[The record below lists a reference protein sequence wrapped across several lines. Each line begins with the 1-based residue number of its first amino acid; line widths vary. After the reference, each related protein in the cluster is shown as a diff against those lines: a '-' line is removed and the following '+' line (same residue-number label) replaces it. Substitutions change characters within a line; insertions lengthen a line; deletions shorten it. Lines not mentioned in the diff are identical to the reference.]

1 MAELMNTAQIARY
14 LGINQKKI
22 YFLAKNGKIP
32 CTRVTGKWTFPKKLI
47 DQWIEQSAAGLIGKT
62 EKTEERPFLL
72 AAGSDDP
79 SLGILRD
86 LYEARTKP
94 GSLFMGTVG
103 SRSGI
108 TAICEG
114 VADFATAH
122 LFDPATG
129 EYNLSFIEE
138 MLPGSTVAVALFY
151 RNLGLVLKPGN
162 SKNINSIS
170 DLRRAGIRIT
180 NRQPGSGTRHF
191 LDHELIRLNVDPKR
205 IAGYDTAV
213 STHLEVGTSVLRG
226 AIDVGIAT
234 ETTAR
239 LLGLNFIPLRRER
252 FDLLILK
259 DRFFSV
265 GIQTLLGVIG
275 AREFR
280 ERMEAIGGYDA
291 SESGRIVTA
300 N

>member
-1 MAELMNTAQIARY
+1 MPELMNTRGVARY
-14 LGINQKKI
+14 LGINEKKV
-22 YFLAKNGKIP
+22 YFLAKTGKIP

-138 MLPGSTVAVALFY
+138 MLPGGTVVVALFY
-151 RNLGLVLKPGN
+151 RNLGLVLKPRN
-162 SKNINSIS
+162 SKN
-170 DLRRAGIRIT
+170 
-180 NRQPGSGTRHF
+180 
-191 LDHELIRLNVDPKR
+191 
-205 IAGYDTAV
+205 
-213 STHLEVGTSVLRG
+213 
-226 AIDVGIAT
+226 
-234 ETTAR
+234 
-239 LLGLNFIPLRRER
+239 
-252 FDLLILK
+252 
-259 DRFFSV
+259 
-265 GIQTLLGVIG
+265 
-275 AREFR
+275 
-280 ERMEAIGGYDA
+280 
-291 SESGRIVTA
+291 
-300 N
+300 